1 MAVQPPLFVLW
12 QPSLT
17 ATAIF
22 PPASARLARAEFP
35 GGSDLKNDGRM
46 SDLLGQEGHR
56 PVFITP
62 FGPVN
67 PLSYLEAGRK
77 VASIGIVIFIL

>member
-1 MAVQPPLFVLW
+1 LAVQLPLFVLW
-12 QPSLT
+12 QPSL
-17 ATAIF
+17 AAAAIF
-22 PPASARLARAEFP
+22 PSASARLARAEFP
-35 GGSDLKNDGRM
+35 GRSDLKNNGRI

-56 PVFITP
+56 PVLISP
-62 FGPVN
+62 FGPIN